1 MNNLGQ
7 YPFKQSEKMF
17 EILFIKDLMRLLSI
31 YHYEALHKTQQHITI
46 TLPRNMKWPVD
57 IILIKTMSAKINKK
71 RFLLRENELINHLK
85 LTT

>member
-7 YPFKQSEKMF
+7 YPFKQSEKTF

-31 YHYEALHKTQQHITI
+31 YNYEALHKTQQHITI

-57 IILIKTMSAKINKK
+57 IILIKTMSAKIKEK